1 MASRA
6 FKDINLSFKRHPV
19 TNDVVVI
26 RDEDAIKRSVKN
38 IIFTI
43 LGEKP
48 FNPNFGSV
56 INDSLFELN
65 TSLNEIR
72 IADEINSSLLN
83 HEPRIANI
91 DATVEIMP
99 DSNEMNCT
107 VQYDIVGIPAPT
119 QTVDVLLFPASC
131 LLYTSPS
138 PRDLV
143 ISRMPSSA

>member
-19 TNDVVVI
+19 TNDVVTN
-26 RDEDAIKRSVKN
+26 RDEDAIKRSVRN

-48 FNPNFGSV
+48 FEPNFGSV
-56 INDSLFELN
+56 INESLFDLN

-72 IADEINSSLLN
+72 VSDEIQSSLLN
-83 HEPRIANI
+83 YEPRIDNI
-91 DATVEIMP
+91 EVTVSVAP
-99 DSNEMNCT
+99 DTNEMNCT

-119 QTVDVLLFPASC
+119 QEVDVLLFPA
-131 LLYTSPS
+131 
-138 PRDLV
+138 RV
-143 ISRMPSSA
+143 

>member
-48 FNPNFGSV
+48 FEPNFGSV
-56 INDSLFELN
+56 MSQSLFDLN
-65 TSLNEIR
+65 TNLSEIKVS
-72 IADEINSSLLN
+72 DEIKASLDN
-83 HEPRIANI
+83 YEPRIDN
-91 DATVEIMP
+91 VEVSVSILA

-107 VQYDIVGIPAPT
+107 VQYDIVGISAPT
-119 QTVDVLLFPASC
+119 QTVDVLLFPAR
-131 LLYTSPS
+131 L
-138 PRDLV
+138 
-143 ISRMPSSA
+143 

>member
-19 TNDVVVI
+19 TNDVVTI

-48 FNPNFGSV
+48 FEPNFGSV
-56 INDSLFELN
+56 MNQSLFDLN
-65 TSLNEIR
+65 TNLSEIKVS
-72 IADEINSSLLN
+72 DEIKASLDN
-83 HEPRIANI
+83 YEPRIDNVNVSVSILA
-91 DATVEIMP
+91 

-107 VQYDIVGIPAPT
+107 VQYDIVGISAPT
-119 QTVDVLLFPASC
+119 QTVDVLLFPA
-131 LLYTSPS
+131 
-138 PRDLV
+138 RV
-143 ISRMPSSA
+143 

>member
-1 MASRA
+1 VASRA

-19 TNDVVVI
+19 TNDVVTI

-48 FNPNFGSV
+48 FEPDFGSV
-56 INDSLFELN
+56 MNQSLFDLN
-65 TSLNEIR
+65 TNLSEIR
-72 IADEINSSLLN
+72 VSDEIKASLDN
-83 HEPRIANI
+83 YEPRIDNI
-91 DATVEIMP
+91 DVSVSILA

-119 QTVDVLLFPASC
+119 QAVDVLLFPA
-131 LLYTSPS
+131 
-138 PRDLV
+138 RV
-143 ISRMPSSA
+143 

>member
-19 TNDVVVI
+19 TNDVLTI

-48 FNPNFGSV
+48 FEPEFGSV

-65 TSLNEIR
+65 TSLNEMKVS
-72 IADEINSSLLN
+72 DEIKTSLQN
-83 HEPRIANI
+83 YEPRISNI
-91 DATVEIMP
+91 EATVSIYP

-107 VQYDIVGIPAPT
+107 VQYEIVGLPT
-119 QTVDVLLFPASC
+119 PPQEVDVLLFPAR
-131 LLYTSPS
+131 L
-138 PRDLV
+138 
-143 ISRMPSSA
+143 

>member
-19 TNDVVVI
+19 TNDVLTI
-26 RDEDAIKRSVKN
+26 RDEDAIKRSVRN

-48 FNPNFGSV
+48 FQPNFGSAV
-56 INDSLFELN
+56 NESLFDLN
-65 TSLNEIR
+65 TNLSEIR
-72 IADEINSSLLN
+72 ISDEIKSSLLN
-83 HEPRIANI
+83 YEPRIDNV
-91 DATVEIMP
+91 TVYVTVSA

-119 QTVDVLLFPASC
+119 QEVDVLLFPA
-131 LLYTSPS
+131 
-138 PRDLV
+138 RV
-143 ISRMPSSA
+143 

>member
-19 TNDVVVI
+19 TNDVLTVSN
-26 RDEDAIKRSVKN
+26 EDAIKRSVKN

-48 FNPNFGSV
+48 FLPLFGSV
-56 INDSLFELN
+56 INQSLFDLN
-65 TSLNEIR
+65 TNLSEIR
-72 IADEINSSLLN
+72 ISDEIKSSLLN
-83 HEPRIANI
+83 YEPRIDNV
-91 DATVEIMP
+91 TVYVTVSA

-119 QTVDVLLFPASC
+119 QEVDVLLFPA
-131 LLYTSPS
+131 
-138 PRDLV
+138 RV
-143 ISRMPSSA
+143 